1 MTEPLPWP
9 VQAPSLPDAPPTRHA
24 RPTVGLF
31 LAAVLAVAGAAIVF
45 SLVRDRATGAAAG
58 GRGTGSGAVVI
69 ETNLAY
75 QGAAAAGTGIVLSAS
90 GKILTNNHVIRGAT
104 TINVVVPGTGRTYK
118 ATVAGYDVSHDIAV
132 LHVEGASG
140 LKTAALGDSS
150 TVTVGDA
157 VTALGNAGGT
167 GSLTR
172 ASGTV
177 TRLDAAI
184 TANDDSGGSET
195 LTGLIET
202 NANVQP
208 GDSGGP
214 LLDADGR
221 VVGVDTAAS
230 STGGGYAAYS
240 RTTAGYA
247 VPIDTALEIVD
258 QIESGDASS
267 TVHVGGTAF
276 LGVTLQT
283 SPYGG
288 AAIAD
293 VVSGGAAD
301 DAGLA
306 PGDTITA
313 IDGQSVSSPS
323 DVSTALLAKHP
334 GATVTVGYTSPD
346 GTSATVTVT
355 LASGPAQ

>member
-1 MTEPLPWP
+1 MNEPLPWP
-9 VQAPSLPDAPPTRHA
+9 VHAPGVPDVARRKPA

-31 LAAVLAVAGAAIVF
+31 VAAVLAAAGAAIVL
-45 SLVRDRATGAAAG
+45 SLLSDRATVPAAG
-58 GRGTGSGAVVI
+58 SGNGAVII
-69 ETNLAY
+69 ETDLAY
-75 QGAAAAGTGIVLSAS
+75 QGAAAAGTGIVLSSS
-90 GKILTNNHVIRGAT
+90 GEILTNNHVIRGAT
-104 TINVVVPGTGRTYK
+104 TIDVRVPGTGRTYT

-132 LHVEGASG
+132 LQLKGASG
-140 LKTAALGDSS
+140 LKTATLGDSS
-150 TVTVGDA
+150 TLDVGDA

-172 ASGTV
+172 ATGTV
-177 TRLDAAI
+177 TALDTSI
-184 TANDDSGGSET
+184 TANDDGGGSET

-202 NANVQP
+202 DANVQP

-230 STGGGYAAYS
+230 SAGFGYQSISAQ
-240 RTTAGYA
+240 TTAGYA
-247 VPIDTALEIVD
+247 VPIAAALSIVD
-258 QIESGDASS
+258 QIESGESTS

-276 LGVTLQT
+276 LGVSLET

-288 AAIAD
+288 VTVAN

-301 DAGLA
+301 DAGLEA
-306 PGDTITA
+306 GDAITAVGGQSVTSPADVSSRLLSEHPGDTASVTYTTQ
-313 IDGQSVSSPS
+313 DGVSRT
-323 DVSTALLAKHP
+323 VS
-334 GATVTVGYTSPD
+334 
-346 GTSATVTVT
+346 VT